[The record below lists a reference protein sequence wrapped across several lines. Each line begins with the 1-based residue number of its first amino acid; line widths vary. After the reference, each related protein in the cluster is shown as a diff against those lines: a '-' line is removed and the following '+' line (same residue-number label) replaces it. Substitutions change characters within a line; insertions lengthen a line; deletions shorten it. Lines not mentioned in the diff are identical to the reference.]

1 MFHPFGR
8 FASVF
13 IVVAG
18 ISFGAEESN
27 HLKRR
32 ELKTLLATAARP
44 EDHHRLAE
52 YYRSEAAKFKSKQAA
67 HESEAQEYYRN
78 PARYPVPKYPTMG
91 QHCHNLAWY
100 YGKKAAE
107 ATRRADLQDGLA
119 NVLQQIGA
127 KDSAE
132 ARR

>member
-13 IVVAG
+13 IVVAAL
-18 ISFGAEESN
+18 SFGAEEFN

-32 ELKTLLATAARP
+32 ELKTLLATASTP

-52 YYRSEAAKFKSKQAA
+52 HYRCEAAKFKSKQAA
-67 HESEAQEYYRN
+67 HESEAEEYYRN

-91 QHCHNLAWY
+91 QHCRDLAWY

-107 ATRRADLQDGLA
+107 ATIRAELQDGLA
-119 NVLQQIGA
+119 NVPRQIGA
-127 KDSAE
+127 KHSAE
-132 ARR
+132 ARP